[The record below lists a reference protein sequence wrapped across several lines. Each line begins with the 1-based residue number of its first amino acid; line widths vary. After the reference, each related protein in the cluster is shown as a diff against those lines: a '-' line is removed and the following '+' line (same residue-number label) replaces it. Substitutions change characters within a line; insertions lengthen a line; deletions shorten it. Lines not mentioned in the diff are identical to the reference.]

1 MNNKFSCWICALVA
15 GLVLWLPA
23 AGAADG
29 DTGKE
34 LYIKYCSACH
44 GKDGKGN
51 GSVTPYLKIRVPDLT
66 LLRKNNKGIFP
77 FARVMSSM
85 DSSRAV
91 RAHGEPSMPV
101 WGEVFEKEVE
111 AGKYP
116 ILTSLYK
123 VKAIAEYVSTIQR

>member
-1 MNNKFSCWICALVA
+1 MNNKFSRWICALAA

-23 AGAADG
+23 ARAADG
-29 DTGKE
+29 DAGKE

-77 FARVMSSM
+77 FARVMSSI
-85 DSSRAV
+85 DSSRSV

-116 ILTSLYK
+116 ILTSLYR